1 MSLKQYGLARYRK
14 LFERN
19 VALAEYLD
27 QLVRDSAEFE
37 PLCKPVLQMYC
48 FRFVA
53 STGKRIDEEKLDG
66 LNQRIVDEVQRS
78 GKAFLMTTSIRGR
91 TAIRL
96 SITNHRTTKNDI
108 RLTFEALQRTGVKL
122 ANASP

>member
-1 MSLKQYGLARYRK
+1 M
-14 LFERN
+14 
-19 VALAEYLD
+19 
-27 QLVRDSAEFE
+27 
-37 PLCKPVLQMYC
+37 LQMYC

-53 STGKRIDEEKLDG
+53 NSGKRIDEEKLDG
-66 LNQRIVDEVQRS
+66 LNQRIVNEVQRS

-96 SITNHRTTKNDI
+96 SITNHRTTKKDI
-108 RLTFEALQRTGVKL
+108 RLTFEALQRTGMKL